1 MVKTENEILESKAI
15 RDEIAGRVEVLDK
28 VKQLFLL
35 PKLEMMTVQQVA
47 EWFRVKTSVIY
58 ECFRTNR
65 NEISADGVI
74 RVTPNTFSERIPENL
89 ETVKTK
95 TFITVKLS
103 DDVWIKIPNAGIVL
117 FPKRAILRIGML
129 LRDSEVAKEVRT
141 QLLNTFEHATDAQRT
156 EEIDTEM
163 NLLEEIG
170 RQSVKSMV
178 TGDPTAFLAAQK
190 AYRDYWLRYRTETE
204 QQLREKTEKLEAEEE
219 KNKDLNMSNKML
231 AADILSWTEPASV
244 NRAIRIIADRCDKY
258 PGAIFNELYTEL
270 LYKHGISVKV
280 RATKRNQTYLS
291 TIHQDEWPQLQQS
304 LCAICEKYGLN
315 PATVFRKAKLTA

>member
-1 MVKTENEILESKAI
+1 MVKTENEILESKAL

-28 VKQLFLL
+28 VKKLFLM
-35 PKLEMMTVQQVA
+35 PRLEMMTVQQA
-47 EWFRVKTSVIY
+47 ADYYGVK
-58 ECFRTNR
+58 NR
-65 NEISADGVI
+65 AINMCYLRNQEELKSDGAMKITAKSLLSRFLQDV
-74 RVTPNTFSERIPENL
+74 
-89 ETVKTK
+89 ETVQGQYYKD
-95 TFITVKLS
+95 FKLS
-103 DDVWIKIPNAGIVL
+103 DEVTLRVPNGGIVL

-204 QQLREKTEKLEAEEE
+204 QQLREKTEKLEAEEK

>member
-1 MVKTENEILESKAI
+1 MVKTENEILESKAL
-15 RDEIAGRVEVLDK
+15 RDEISGRVEVLDK
-28 VKQLFLL
+28 VKELFLL
-35 PKLEMMTVQQVA
+35 PKLDMMTMQQVA
-47 EWFRVKTSVIY
+47 DYYSVSLNVLNSCFQRNKEEIETDGAVKMSVKSMSLR
-58 ECFRTNR
+58 FAQNARTKQYR
-65 NEISADGVI
+65 GYGEI
-74 RVTPNTFSERIPENL
+74 E
-89 ETVKTK
+89 
-95 TFITVKLS
+95 LS
-103 DDVWIKIPNAGIVL
+103 DDITLRVPNAGIVL

-190 AYRDYWLRYRTETE
+190 VYRDYWLRYRTETE
-204 QQLREKTEKLEAEEE
+204 QQLREKTEKLEAEEK